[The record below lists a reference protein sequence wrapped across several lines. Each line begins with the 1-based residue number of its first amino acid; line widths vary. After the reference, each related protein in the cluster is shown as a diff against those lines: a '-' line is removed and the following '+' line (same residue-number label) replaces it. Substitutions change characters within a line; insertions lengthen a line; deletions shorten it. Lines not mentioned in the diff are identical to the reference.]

1 MYVGGRNDNDDGI
14 DRDVLSRPTV
24 DVCGRI
30 QMKLYLRV
38 TKDKYELPVAV
49 ADSPRELAKMTGVS
63 RDTILSSLSHV
74 KDGRIRNSIYKMVE
88 VEDD

>member
-1 MYVGGRNDNDDGI
+1 MC
-14 DRDVLSRPTV
+14 S
-24 DVCGRI
+24 
-30 QMKLYLRV
+30 QEEEMKLYLRV

-63 RDTILSSLSHV
+63 RATILSALSHAKTGTV
-74 KDGRIRNSIYKMVE
+74 RSSVYKLVE